1 VKHVLNA
8 LVVLAAIFA
17 PAKGMILASLA
28 LIVLDLI
35 TGLIAAK
42 KQQIPITSGGIRRT
56 VTKLFVYESAILI
69 GFIAQ
74 HYLMADSVPVA
85 SIISGFIGMTET
97 LSCLENINIIG
108 GSNLLKALLDKLNS
122 QNK

>member
-1 VKHVLNA
+1 MKHVINA
-8 LVVLAAIFA
+8 AVVLAAIFS
-17 PAKGMILASLA
+17 PAKEMILASLA

-35 TGLIAAK
+35 TGLWAAK

-69 GFIAQ
+69 GYIAQ
-74 HYLMADSVPVA
+74 HYLMQDKVPIA

-108 GSNLLKALLDKLNS
+108 GGNLLKALLEKLNS